1 MGFLTQFTCPKMGT
15 EIPLQKYREVLGDIY
30 LVSELMETDLNRV
43 IKSKQKLK
51 VEHI

>member
-1 MGFLTQFTCPKMGT
+1 MC
-15 EIPLQKYREVLGDIY
+15 QKKGRIRCKLNEFRETLGDIY

-51 VEHI
+51 TEHVQYFIY